1 MNDNKEMEGYYI
13 DGTKNGIWTWWYDTG
28 IKKSE
33 GNYID
38 NEQDGLWSY
47 FANDGSIDEEIS
59 FSNGKEDGRSTLW
72 LTPEEKQEEKFYK
85 NGKLDGPST
94 FWENGYRSTMT
105 TYKSDSPE
113 GPWVIWFSN
122 NDQIKEQGFHQ
133 KGIREG
139 LTTYYYEDGTMQRE
153 GFFKEGLP
161 DGMWTYWNKEGEKDF
176 DFDFGSGLQH
186 ISLED
191 LVERESTFYKLGED
205 TPFTGIITQENPE
218 ADYLFLGRTKG
229 GKKDGQ
235 WVKWFPSGKDVPEI
249 ILVDVPDPEPVLPWS
264 GGKQEQGGYKD
275 GEKHGQWTEWYDN
288 EHIKSHGTYNIGC
301 LLYTSPSPRDLS
313 TSRMPSS
320 A

>member
-1 MNDNKEMEGYYI
+1 
-13 DGTKNGIWTWWYDTG
+13 
-28 IKKSE
+28 
-33 GNYID
+33 
-38 NEQDGLWSY
+38 
-47 FANDGSIDEEIS
+47 
-59 FSNGKEDGRSTLW
+59 
-72 LTPEEKQEEKFYK
+72 
-85 NGKLDGPST
+85 
-94 FWENGYRSTMT
+94 MT

-122 NDQIKEQGFHQ
+122 SDQIKEQGFHQ

-161 DGMWTYWNKEGEKDF
+161 DGMWTYWNKKGERDF

-249 ILVDVPDPEPVLPWS
+249 ILVEVPDPEPVLPWS

-288 EHIKSHGTYNIGC
+288 EHIKSHGTYNIGIMDGQWTFYHRNGVKEKEGV
-301 LLYTSPSPRDLS
+301 LKEGNADGLWVFYDDETNKVQEGSFANGVKEGQWTAWFEDGRTTEGYYVNGKKDATWTSWWDYERTRKEMQGAFKSGKMIDKWFFFDKSGNLKEIRYFSPDF
-313 TSRMPSS
+313 
-320 A
+320 